1 MEDLMG
7 DRFKSR
13 YKKNPTYCKRECKT
27 SREELKMAHENGACT
42 LQFSIRVFNFR
53 SQSPYWIYLFS
64 LSASVCTHIRIYD
77 T

>member
-1 MEDLMG
+1 MTVIGEVMEDLMG

-42 LQFSIRVFNFR
+42 LQFFYTCI
-53 SQSPYWIYLFS
+53 
-64 LSASVCTHIRIYD
+64 
-77 T
+77 